1 MNMIF
6 GCGFRFSVLAVALAL
21 AACGTSG
28 KQQAAGTVDNTIVAT
43 VPEPAVQDNAATP
56 APTTDSGQPITLDKT
71 VWSNYQAYLQKV
83 GGIGDGYFFVTQDG
97 QGAGSWACGNA
108 LCEGSFDGQDAAKQQ
123 CEASSPGKTCVLFAK
138 DSRIQVNY
146 TVVP

>member
-1 MNMIF
+1 MGMTF
-6 GCGFRFSVLAVALAL
+6 GSGIRFSVLAVGLAL

-43 VPEPAVQDNAATP
+43 VPEPAVQDNATA
-56 APTTDSGQPITLDKT
+56 APTTDTGQPIALNKT
-71 VWSNYQAYLQKV
+71 VWANYQDYLQKV
-83 GGIGDGYFFVTQDG
+83 GSIGDGYFFVTQDG

-108 LCEGSFDGQDAAKQQ
+108 LCEGSFDGQGAAKQQ

-138 DSRIQVNY
+138 DARIQVNY
-146 TVVP
+146 AVAP